1 MQGGNWSA
9 ADRMQVVRRCAP
21 YRLCMGC
28 KSEVGEHP
36 GKVSQALHIGV
47 YVQWKGFPMPVKH
60 KDNLSERHEAVVA
73 AAKAAE
79 LAVRREQPGQR
90 ACRLNSSIVPGC
102 KAASASTTDLVEYAL
117 AKVALEDDFGA
128 RLAGRKGSLPAD
140 IALGV

>member
-1 MQGGNWSA
+1 MRDDAHHDHHRGDSKGADEVLFMQGGNWSA

-73 AAKAAE
+73 AAKATAS
-79 LAVRREQPGQR
+79 LLYGANSPVSAR
-90 ACRLNSSIVPGC
+90 A
-102 KAASASTTDLVEYAL
+102 A
-117 AKVALEDDFGA
+117 
-128 RLAGRKGSLPAD
+128 
-140 IALGV
+140 